1 MTGFNA
7 LNRMLS
13 FIFKL
18 RIDWYSNKGQTS
30 STVNKRNV
38 VSLRFVA
45 QRDSIG
51 SVHKII
57 FNNRSV
63 AQRDHTVL

>member
-1 MTGFNA
+1 
-7 LNRMLS
+7 MLS

-30 STVNKRNV
+30 STVNERNV

-45 QRDSIG
+45 QRDI
-51 SVHKII
+51 SVVFTKLFLITG
-57 FNNRSV
+57 
-63 AQRDHTVL
+63 Q